1 MLRNLT
7 FQGFRGIDSL
17 ELTDLGFV
25 NVFVGSNGAGKTTIL
40 EAASIVCNPLAPGWL
55 TTLNGWREMP
65 PFDANSQDG
74 LQSFFHE
81 MASEPIRF
89 KWDASDGGGELVI
102 RPRWGLGIVTAT
114 TPTDPLSPASV
125 SSTGSA
131 SERIQGVDYEY
142 RPFGGSPGTQ
152 TMTLIP
158 NGIHVQGDG
167 SATARPLGAFYIHAR
182 RATSV
187 GETATLLTLATERRT
202 EDRVIQA
209 MRRVDPRVVR
219 LVPGYRQRAPIILAD
234 IGLRQLIPANVL
246 GDGFCR
252 VLLMVTG
259 ALSDKAG
266 LLLVDEVDSGLHH
279 SVMKG
284 FWESLLELRKFRDFQ
299 VLCTTHSEDM
309 LRSTVDAF
317 ENSPDAL
324 RVFRIDR
331 SPTNHLSLQKYD
343 FELLR
348 DATVAGMDVR

>member
-1 MLRNLT
+1 MLRSLT
-7 FQGFRGIDSL
+7 IQGFRGIDSL
-17 ELTDLGFV
+17 ELSDLGFV

-40 EAASIVCNPLAPGWL
+40 EAASIVGNPLSPGL
-55 TTLNGWREMP
+55 LAMLNGWREMP

-74 LQSFFHE
+74 LQSFFHD
-81 MASEPIRF
+81 MSSEPIRL
-89 KWDASDGGGELVI
+89 KWDGSDGGGELII
-102 RPRWGLGIVTAT
+102 RPRWGIGIIT
-114 TPTDPLSPASV
+114 TTTSTDSLSPAGA
-125 SSTGSA
+125 SSSA
-131 SERIQGVDYEY
+131 SERLQGIDFEY
-142 RPFGGSPGTQ
+142 LPNGGSPITQ

-158 NGIHVQGDG
+158 NGFHVQEGG
-167 SATARPLGAFYIHAR
+167 TAISRPLGGFYIHAR
-182 RATSV
+182 RATSM
-187 GETATLLTLATERRT
+187 GDTATLLTMATERRT

-219 LVPGYRQRAPIILAD
+219 LVPGYRQKAPIILAD

-259 ALSDKAG
+259 ALLDSG
-266 LLLVDEVDSGLHH
+266 RLLLVDEIDSGLHH

-284 FWESLLELRKFRDFQ
+284 FWKSLLELRKFRDFQ

-309 LRSTVDAF
+309 LRSTLDAF
-317 ENSPDAL
+317 EDSPDSL

-331 SPTNHLSLQKYD
+331 SESNHLSLQKYGFD
-343 FELLR
+343 MLR